1 MVAGEII
8 SEIISAFIPLA
19 TSPPSFE
26 YFEINLDSSIPY
38 GFVEMI
44 LAS

>member
-1 MVAGEII
+1 MVAGEK
-8 SEIISAFIPLA
+8 IISAFIPLA
-19 TSPPSFE
+19 TSLPSFE

-38 GFVEMI
+38 GFVKTT